1 MGWTIRYSSGVIC
14 VPLDGGRA
22 DALALPPM
30 VAINEDAKGTA
41 YTVSCDAAVG
51 VSTGIS
57 ATDRALTARILAD
70 PRSQPAALTRPG
82 HVFPLRAVKGGV
94 RERPGHTEAAVELCQ
109 LAGLEPVGVI
119 AEVVYDNGEMMRLDG
134 LRGFALEHGCPLI
147 SIADLVAYL
156 EAGQLRRPCN
166 GPRRDGGETM
176 TTSEAQEQL
185 AGRRQPHPVSA
196 GPIVQLPTAFGDFV
210 AQAWTDLAT
219 GAEHLAVSSPLPPV
233 DGTAPLVRLHS
244 ECLTGDVFGSYRCDC
259 GEQLAYALE
268 LINELGGTLLYLRGQ
283 EGRGI
288 GLANK
293 MKAYALQ
300 EAGFDTVEAN
310 EQLGLPVDARCY
322 KAAAQILADM
332 GLHEIRLLSNNPDK
346 QDRLAQAGVRVV
358 EMVPTEVPSR
368 EQNIRYLQTKKDRM
382 DHRLVLDME
391 PAAAGC
397 RIRADSTTNK
407 TDRLRPAPTRGR
419 LAFAPTATQRLSRTR
434 IPR

>member
-1 MGWTIRYSSGVIC
+1 M
-14 VPLDGGRA
+14 
-22 DALALPPM
+22 
-30 VAINEDAKGTA
+30 
-41 YTVSCDAAVG
+41 
-51 VSTGIS
+51 
-57 ATDRALTARILAD
+57 
-70 PRSQPAALTRPG
+70 
-82 HVFPLRAVKGGV
+82 
-94 RERPGHTEAAVELCQ
+94 
-109 LAGLEPVGVI
+109 
-119 AEVVYDNGEMMRLDG
+119 
-134 LRGFALEHGCPLI
+134 
-147 SIADLVAYL
+147 
-156 EAGQLRRPCN
+156 
-166 GPRRDGGETM
+166 M
-176 TTSEAQEQL
+176 TTSETREETAM
-185 AGRRQPHPVSA
+185 ARQPHPVSA

-219 GAEHLAVSSPLPPV
+219 GAEHLAVSSPMAPV
-233 DGTAPLVRLHS
+233 DGEPPLVRLHS

-322 KAAAQILADM
+322 KAAAQILAEM

-346 QDRLAQAGVRVV
+346 QDRLAQAGVKVV

-368 EQNIRYLQTKKDRM
+368 EQNLRYLQTKKDRM

-391 PAAAGC
+391 PASG
-397 RIRADSTTNK
+397 RRPVADSSTTKTEPPGARNTTDTDTQQQGIPYERPRRTPDRPQHLQARGNLPAEAGHRGRELAHPDHGRAARRRPARREGRRHQR
-407 TDRLRPAPTRGR
+407 TDRPARARARSSSPSRPPGWH
-419 LAFAPTATQRLSRTR
+419 RTSTPSWR
-434 IPR
+434 SASSSGAVPRTSNMSARRPPWA